1 MEHFIGV
8 DIGYPMRIGRFA
20 GGAPP
25 IDHAGAHGELALGFH
40 RHMAIAAAEKFGKH
54 GIGDGA
60 GVVQGAAFE
69 AEFLRVEALV
79 ALQNAGQTAAVG
91 VGLLAQHIHARGGD
105 GGFVGDIERQN
116 GDGHAALQHH
126 LGGMR
131 VDIKIEFSRWGD
143 VAGFEIIAT
152 HQHDVFNRAA
162 DIGRK
167 AERLGD
173 VG

>member
-1 MEHFIGV
+1 M
-8 DIGYPMRIGRFA
+8 
-20 GGAPP
+20 
-25 IDHAGAHGELALGFH
+25 
-40 RHMAIAAAEKFGKH
+40 
-54 GIGDGA
+54 
-60 GVVQGAAFE
+60 
-69 AEFLRVEALV
+69 
-79 ALQNAGQTAAVG
+79 
-91 VGLLAQHIHARGGD
+91 
-105 GGFVGDIERQN
+105 GDIERQN